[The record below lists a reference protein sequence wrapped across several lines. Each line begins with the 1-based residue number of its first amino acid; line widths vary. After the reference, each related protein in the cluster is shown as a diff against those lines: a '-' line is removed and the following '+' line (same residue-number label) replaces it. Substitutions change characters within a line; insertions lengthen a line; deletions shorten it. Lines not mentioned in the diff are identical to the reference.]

1 MKNNDLIAKEFFQKY
16 PFKLEIDKNNNIHVY
31 WKKKERKIVYY
42 KRNTCNYIAFSYWDK
57 ENNRFDAISLQVLV
71 YLWFKGDIPKGMEV
85 DHIDD
90 DPLNN
95 LPENLHLLSHKANIW
110 KSIWRKKGYCM
121 STKRLPKRMP
131 DEVYVEMR
139 ISLLNQIL
147 GVAEEY
153 IDEGTEDALRRIQ
166 SITGLCGMIM
176 TEAQGRKC
184 EAVVHRCVEVNEK
197 INKDWIEKNG
207 EVKYNE

>member
-1 MKNNDLIAKEFFQKY
+1 MKNNDLIAKEFFKKH
-16 PFKLEIDKNNNIHVY
+16 PFRVEIDEDNNIHVY
-31 WKKKERKIVYY
+31 YKSKERKMSYY
-42 KRNTCNYIAFSYWDK
+42 KRNTCDYIAFSYWDK
-57 ENNRFDAISLQVLV
+57 DKDRFDAISLQVLV
-71 YLWFKGDIPKGMEV
+71 YLWFKGDIPAGMEV

-110 KSIWRKKGYCM
+110 KAIWRRKGFCM
-121 STKRLPKRMP
+121 SAKRLSKAVP

-139 ISLLNQIL
+139 NSLLNQML
-147 GVAEEY
+147 CVAEEY
-153 IDEGTEDALRRIQ
+153 IDESTEDALGRIQ

-184 EAVVHRCVEVNEK
+184 EEIVLRCVEVNEK

-207 EVKYNE
+207 EVK

>member
-1 MKNNDLIAKEFFQKY
+1 MKNNDLISKEFFKKH
-16 PFKLEIDKNNNIHVY
+16 PFRVEIDEDNNIHVY
-31 WKKKERKIVYY
+31 YKSKERKMSYY
-42 KRNTCNYIAFSYWDK
+42 KRNTSNYIVFSYWDK
-57 ENNRFDAISLQVLV
+57 DRNRFDSIPLQVLV
-71 YLWFKGDIPKGMEV
+71 YLWFKGDIPAGMEV

-90 DPLNN
+90 NPLNN

-110 KSIWRKKGYCM
+110 KAIWRRKRFCM
-121 STKRLPKRMP
+121 SAKRLSKAVP
-131 DEVYVEMR
+131 DEMYVEMR
-139 ISLLNQIL
+139 NSLLNQML

-153 IDEGTEDALRRIQ
+153 IDEGTEDALGRIQ

-184 EAVVHRCVEVNEK
+184 EEIVLRCVEVNEK

-207 EVKYNE
+207 EVK